1 LLPLGVPQVL
11 VVGTHEDFVPLPL
24 VEAYAEAARRAGDPV
39 RVVVIPGVGHFEIA
53 SPRSS
58 AWPRVESAIRS
69 LLGGRLPADAAPGAE
84 KRLR

>member
-1 LLPLGVPQVL
+1 VL
-11 VVGTHEDFVPLPL
+11 VAGTHEEFVPLPFM
-24 VEAYAEAARRAGDPV
+24 EAYAEAARRAGDPV
-39 RVVVIPGVGHFEIA
+39 RLVVIPGVGHFEIA

-69 LLGGRLPADAAPGAE
+69 LLNDRRPVDAAPGAE